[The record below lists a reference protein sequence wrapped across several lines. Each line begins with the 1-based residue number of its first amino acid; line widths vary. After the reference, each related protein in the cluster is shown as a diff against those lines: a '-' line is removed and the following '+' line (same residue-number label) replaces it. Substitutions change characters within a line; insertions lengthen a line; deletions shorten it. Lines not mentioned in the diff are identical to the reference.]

1 MNDELKSDALH
12 RAMDGLLRELP
23 VAAADDEALVTAV
36 MARLPHRRSLWR
48 LPLASNGMRFAAAA
62 ALILAGAGL
71 ALLFRPTE
79 TPIDQRIV
87 TAEKSEELRFG
98 DGAVRVTVYP
108 GSDVLAAK
116 RETGGW
122 VLDLSQGEVFVN
134 VVRKGTAF
142 AVRTTAGEARALGT
156 KYTVSLRQD
165 KGGQKMNGLK
175 SAVGTV
181 MMVTV
186 MAGTVEV
193 LAQDQP
199 AKVVGAGGT
208 VSVQA
213 PKTDLTLTALSLDD
227 LKKLLAEKQQALLA
241 ANKAVEGPDVQ
252 KLRAEM
258 DAAEKALNAAV
269 AGVKG
274 DEKKAEWDAARK
286 ASNAARQAFLALYK
300 EKFAAAGG
308 PKLQEELMALHGE
321 LQRRQPP
328 SEKPVGKPA
337 QEGQGGPVGDYW
349 GRKGGQ
355 GGQ

>member
-1 MNDELKSDALH
+1 MNDEQKKDALH

-36 MARLPHRRSLWR
+36 MARLPQRRSLWR

-62 ALILAGAGL
+62 ALILAVAGL

-165 KGGQKMNGLK
+165 KGGQEMNGLK

-193 LAQDQP
+193 LAQGQP
-199 AKVVGAGGT
+199 TKVVGAGGT

-227 LKKLLAEKQQALLA
+227 LKKLLTEKQQALQA
-241 ANKAVEGPDVQ
+241 AYKAVEGPDVQ

-258 DAAEKALNAAV
+258 DEAEKAYKAVLARTEGQANNPELEAAT
-269 AGVKG
+269 
-274 DEKKAEWDAARK
+274 KAN
-286 ASNAARQAFLALYK
+286 NAARQAFRALHQ

-308 PKLQEELMALHGE
+308 PKLQEEVWALKGE

-328 SEKPVGKPA
+328 VARP
-337 QEGQGGPVGDYW
+337 Q
-349 GRKGGQ
+349 GQ

>member
-1 MNDELKSDALH
+1 
-12 RAMDGLLRELP
+12 

-36 MARLPHRRSLWR
+36 MARLPQRRSLWR

-62 ALILAGAGL
+62 ALILAVAGL

-199 AKVVGAGGT
+199 TKVVGAGGT

-227 LKKLLAEKQQALLA
+227 LKKLLAEKQTALTA
-241 ANKAVEGPDVQ
+241 AYKAVEGPDVQ

-258 DAAEKALNAAV
+258 DAAEKAYKAVLARTKGQTTSSNPEVEVAFLVKAYNAA
-269 AGVKG
+269 
-274 DEKKAEWDAARK
+274 
-286 ASNAARQAFLALYK
+286 SQAFNALYQ

-308 PKLQEELMALHGE
+308 PKLQEELMALQGE

-328 SEKPVGKPA
+328 VAKPMRQDG
-337 QEGQGGPVGDYW
+337 
-349 GRKGGQ
+349 
-355 GGQ
+355 

>member
-48 LPLASNGMRFAAAA
+48 LPPASNGMRFAAAA
-62 ALILAGAGL
+62 ALILAVAGL

-199 AKVVGAGGT
+199 TKVVGAGGT

-227 LKKLLAEKQQALLA
+227 LKKLLAEKQTALTA
-241 ANKAVEGPDVQ
+241 AYKAVEGPDVQ

-258 DAAEKALNAAV
+258 DAAEKAYKAVLARTEGQANNPELEAATKANNAAH
-269 AGVKG
+269 
-274 DEKKAEWDAARK
+274 
-286 ASNAARQAFLALYK
+286 QAFNALK
-300 EKFAAAGG
+300 QEKFAAAGL
-308 PKLQEELMALHGE
+308 PKLQEEFVALKRE

-328 SEKPVGKPA
+328 VARP
-337 QEGQGGPVGDYW
+337 Q
-349 GRKGGQ
+349 GQ

>member
-1 MNDELKSDALH
+1 
-12 RAMDGLLRELP
+12 MDGLLRELP

-48 LPLASNGMRFAAAA
+48 LPPASNGMRFAAAA
-62 ALILAGAGL
+62 ALILAVAGL

-199 AKVVGAGGT
+199 TKVVGAGGT

-227 LKKLLAEKQQALLA
+227 LKKLLAEKQTALTA
-241 ANKAVEGPDVQ
+241 AYKAVEGPDVQ

-258 DAAEKALNAAV
+258 DAAEKAYKAVLARTEGQANNPELEAATKANNAAH
-269 AGVKG
+269 
-274 DEKKAEWDAARK
+274 
-286 ASNAARQAFLALYK
+286 QAFNALK
-300 EKFAAAGG
+300 QEKFAAAGL
-308 PKLQEELMALHGE
+308 PKLQEEFVALKRE

-328 SEKPVGKPA
+328 VARP
-337 QEGQGGPVGDYW
+337 Q
-349 GRKGGQ
+349 GQ

>member
-1 MNDELKSDALH
+1 
-12 RAMDGLLRELP
+12 

-48 LPLASNGMRFAAAA
+48 LPPASNGMRFAAAA
-62 ALILAGAGL
+62 ALILAVAGL

-199 AKVVGAGGT
+199 TKVVGAGGT

-227 LKKLLAEKQQALLA
+227 LKKLLAEKQTALTA
-241 ANKAVEGPDVQ
+241 AYKAVEGPDVQ

-258 DAAEKALNAAV
+258 DAAEKAYKAVLARTEGQANNPELEAATKANNAAH
-269 AGVKG
+269 
-274 DEKKAEWDAARK
+274 
-286 ASNAARQAFLALYK
+286 QAFNALK
-300 EKFAAAGG
+300 QEKFAAAGL
-308 PKLQEELMALHGE
+308 PKLQEEFVALKRE

-328 SEKPVGKPA
+328 VARP
-337 QEGQGGPVGDYW
+337 Q
-349 GRKGGQ
+349 GQ